1 MILYLVRDKILLLN
15 KMNTKEMNDTLPD
28 CFFKYM
34 KVEHLLKTIEN
45 NTIWF
50 SSPKQFNDPF
60 DCDVSLINF
69 TPPKKDIGKIINEK
83 LSANRAIRRK
93 EIKKNKQNP
102 FRIKNQM
109 AEQTQNIF
117 YNSGVCC
124 FSEVEDN
131 TLMWAH
137 YADNH
142 NGVCLKFSS
151 SISKIA
157 TMTAKVKYQTN
168 FEKELFF
175 TDDAYAIYHLI
186 FTKSDN
192 WIYEKEIRAF
202 QMLKTGE
209 TNIDVCDLTE
219 IIFGC
224 KMNKAVKL
232 KIIELVKSKGYNHIK
247 FKEVLQ
253 TKSSFNIKIVNI

>member
-1 MILYLVRDKILLLN
+1 
-15 KMNTKEMNDTLPD
+15 MNAKEMNDILPD
-28 CFFKYM
+28 CLYKYM

-60 DCDVSLINF
+60 DCNVSLINF
-69 TPPKKDIGKIINEK
+69 TPPKKDIYKIINEK
-83 LSANRAIRRK
+83 LSANRAVRRK

-109 AEQTQNIF
+109 AEQTQQIF
-117 YNSGVCC
+117 FNSGVCC
-124 FSEVEDN
+124 FSEVKDN
-131 TLMWAH
+131 ILMWSH

-142 NGVCLKFSS
+142 KGVCLKFNS

-157 TMTAKVKYQTN
+157 TMAAKVKYATN

-175 TDDAYAIYHLI
+175 TNDAYAIYHLI

-192 WIYEKEIRAF
+192 WMYEKEIRAF
-202 QMLKTGE
+202 QMMKTGE
-209 TNIDVCDLTE
+209 INFNISDLTE

-224 KMNKAVKL
+224 KMNKAQKL
-232 KIIELVKSKGYNHIK
+232 EIMKLVENKGYNHIK
-247 FKEVLQ
+247 FKEAVQ
-253 TKSSFNIKIVNI
+253 TKSSFNIKIDNV